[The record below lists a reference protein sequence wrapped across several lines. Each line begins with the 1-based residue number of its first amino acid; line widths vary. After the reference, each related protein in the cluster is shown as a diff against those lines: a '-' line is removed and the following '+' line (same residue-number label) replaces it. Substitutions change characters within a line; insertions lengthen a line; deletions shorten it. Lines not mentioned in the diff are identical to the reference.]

1 LSASRLPIE
10 RISKLKSTN
19 ASIAFPELLVQAP
32 LDSLLELLK
41 AASDFSVV
49 LNKLGVVQRVEIHTE
64 ELLKELPFFGSNSW
78 VDRAWADLVT
88 IDSRPKVV
96 ALLRDAA
103 IKSNHLASQAKA
115 SKPATKVIAAKALDH
130 ILWRQINYPR
140 IDSNG
145 IDLPANVAVIS
156 LGENGDVLVLSKDLR
171 SVAALQQQLVD
182 TQQAMERDY
191 MKLRFMESRYRALLQ
206 TSLQGI
212 AMVEAGTLKIADAND
227 QAFQLLE
234 ESGKRRT
241 TKVLP
246 DYFDSESKV
255 QLVAWLNRLST
266 TRSIAPSIDVILKHS
281 GACLRVHASLL
292 RQTDGVFYLVWL
304 STPQSTAPATQF
316 TELPEFI
323 AVFDHMPDSMIVT
336 DTDGKIL
343 RANIAF
349 AAMAQLVDGGH
360 VIGEKISRWLARS
373 ELDFNLIANSLKQH
387 QSFKQIAMEVKG
399 EFGTTTLT
407 EISGVVVQNGPSTF
421 FGLCLRDVSRRP
433 MSDMQNQTASQ
444 GLGLGQASKGMPRS
458 VSELKELVG
467 RVSLKDIVGET
478 TDVIEQLCI
487 EAALELTGD
496 NRAAASEMLGLSR
509 QSLYVKLRRFGVD
522 TSPDGSAESLTN

>member
-1 LSASRLPIE
+1 MSASRLPIE
-10 RISKLKSTN
+10 QMSKLKSPSS
-19 ASIAFPELLVQAP
+19 AVGFSEMLSQAP
-32 LDSLLELLK
+32 LESLLELLK
-41 AASDFSVV
+41 AASDFSFV
-49 LNKLGVVQRVEIHTE
+49 LDKLGVIRSVEVHTE
-64 ELLKELPFFGSNSW
+64 ELLKELAHFGSDAWIDKSW
-78 VDRAWADLVT
+78 TDIVT

-96 ALLRDAA
+96 AMLRDAA
-103 IKSNHLASQAKA
+103 IKANHMATLAKSAKSA
-115 SKPATKVIAAKALDH
+115 NKTLGSESLDH

-140 IDSNG
+140 VDLNG
-145 IDLPANVAVIS
+145 IDCPVNVAVIS
-156 LGENGDVLVLSKDLR
+156 LGESGDVLVLSKDLR

-241 TKVLP
+241 TKILP
-246 DYFDSESKV
+246 DYFDADSKV

-266 TRSIAPSIDVILKHS
+266 TRSIAPSIDVILKHTS
-281 GACLRVHASLL
+281 TCIRIHASLL
-292 RQTDGVFYLVWL
+292 RQTDGVFYLIWL
-304 STPQSTAPATQF
+304 STPQSSVPATQF

-323 AVFDHMPDSMIVT
+323 AVFDHMPDGMLVT

-349 AAMAQLVDGGH
+349 ASMAQLVDGGH

-387 QSFKQIAMEVKG
+387 QSFKQIAMEVRG

-421 FGLCLRDVSRRP
+421 FGLSLRDVSRRTV
-433 MSDMQNQTASQ
+433 SDTNLQTGSQ
-444 GLGLGQASKGMPRS
+444 GFSQGSKGMPRS

-522 TSPDGSAESLTN
+522 TSPDGSTDSLTN

>member
-1 LSASRLPIE
+1 
-10 RISKLKSTN
+10 
-19 ASIAFPELLVQAP
+19 
-32 LDSLLELLK
+32 
-41 AASDFSVV
+41 
-49 LNKLGVVQRVEIHTE
+49 
-64 ELLKELPFFGSNSW
+64 
-78 VDRAWADLVT
+78 
-88 IDSRPKVV
+88 
-96 ALLRDAA
+96 
-103 IKSNHLASQAKA
+103 
-115 SKPATKVIAAKALDH
+115 
-130 ILWRQINYPR
+130 
-140 IDSNG
+140 
-145 IDLPANVAVIS
+145 
-156 LGENGDVLVLSKDLR
+156 
-171 SVAALQQQLVD
+171 
-182 TQQAMERDY
+182 
-191 MKLRFMESRYRALLQ
+191 
-206 TSLQGI
+206 
-212 AMVEAGTLKIADAND
+212 MVEAGTLKIADAND

-234 ESGKRRT
+234 ENGKRRT

-433 MSDMQNQTASQ
+433 ISDVQGQAASQ
-444 GLGLGQASKGMPRS
+444 GLGSGQTSK
-458 VSELKELVG
+458 G